1 MSIRALLRSRAIY
14 SPNKSGPKGARESA
28 GCLSAL
34 WQRVVRQTR
43 TVVPPNRNGGPTSAP
58 SGIPRDRPVVIHD
71 NKSNRGPASAIHPA
85 FTVPAEPPS
94 LETQINT
101 ARRFDL
107 PTSFKDVRG
116 ESGASSAESSR
127 RSDYPSADQDFYAK
141 CTTAQLDA
149 FTRFSIG
156 EYSAENML
164 FLMASEKLLVL
175 PADSEQRKNLA
186 RSMLEAFAVRSAPLE
201 PNLDGSNK
209 RKVTAALTTVAQGK
223 TPENLEEVFKDARA
237 NLLKSVGSDS
247 YKRFLQ
253 KLPA

>member
-14 SPNKSGPKGARESA
+14 APNKSGPKGARESA

-43 TVVPPNRNGGPTSAP
+43 TVVPPTRNGGPTSAP

-71 NKSNRGPASAIHPA
+71 NKSNRGPASAIRHV
-85 FTVPAEPPS
+85 FTEPTDPPS
-94 LETQINT
+94 MESQINT

-116 ESGASSAESSR
+116 ESGASSSESSR
-127 RSDYPSADQDFYAK
+127 RSDFPSPDQDFYEK
-141 CTTAQLDA
+141 CTAAQLDA

-156 EYSAENML
+156 EYSAENMF
-164 FLMASEKLLVL
+164 FLMACEKLLNL
-175 PADSEQRKNLA
+175 GTDSEQRKNLA
-186 RSMLEAFAVRSAPLE
+186 KNMLAAFSDRGAPLE

-209 RKVTAALTTVAQGK
+209 RKVTAALAALARGEI
-223 TPENLEEVFKDARA
+223 PEKLEEVFKDARA

-247 YKRFLQ
+247 YRRFRES
-253 KLPA
+253 LPA